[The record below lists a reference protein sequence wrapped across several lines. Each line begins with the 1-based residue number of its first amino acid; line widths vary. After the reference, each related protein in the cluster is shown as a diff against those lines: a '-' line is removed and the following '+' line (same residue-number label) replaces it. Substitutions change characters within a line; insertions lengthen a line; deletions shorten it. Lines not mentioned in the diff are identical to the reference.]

1 MKHDIDYKSTIC
13 IYNETESTT
22 KVPYVYIM
30 KYDIDYKSTI
40 CI

>member
-13 IYNETESTT
+13 IYNETNETWL
-22 KVPYVYIM
+22 M